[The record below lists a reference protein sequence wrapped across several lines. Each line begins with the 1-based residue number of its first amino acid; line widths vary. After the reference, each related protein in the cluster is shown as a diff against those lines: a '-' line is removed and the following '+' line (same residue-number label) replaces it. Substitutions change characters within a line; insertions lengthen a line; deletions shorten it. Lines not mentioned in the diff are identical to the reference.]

1 MKPPEK
7 INTSKKKLLLIA
19 ENDRVDPKIV
29 DPVTTGGYGLDAVWH
44 DNLHHSLHA
53 LLTGERNWYYSSFVS
68 LKELKDALHTEYK
81 SRHQTAPL
89 KKIEIYTKPTIK
101 SRKLVVFSQNH
112 DQIGNRALGERLIKI
127 AGFEAAKLAA
137 GIVILSQYTPLLFMG
152 EEYGETAPFLF
163 FTDFSNETLR
173 KQVFLG
179 RKKELKNN
187 GWKNEPLDS
196 QDPVAFACSKID
208 WQKRTTGSG
217 KIMLDYY
224 QALLSLRKSY
234 LNSDANKL
242 LRVKFYSSEDELLL
256 VVKKEMPE
264 SIMAIVANFDKQ
276 SSSYHFPCE
285 GGLYFKVLDSA
296 DINWMGPG
304 SGLPKNANLGDEH
317 KICPLSLSVFINKK
331 EKK

>member
-1 MKPPEK
+1 M
-7 INTSKKKLLLIA
+7 TQQT
-19 ENDRVDPKIV
+19 V
-29 DPVTTGGYGLDAVWH
+29 GGYGLDAVWH

-89 KKIEIYTKPTIK
+89 KKIEIYSKPIIK
-101 SRKLVVFSQNH
+101 PRKLVVFSQNH
-112 DQIGNRALGERLIKI
+112 DQIGNRALGERLINI

-163 FTDFSNETLR
+163 FTDFSNETLG

-196 QDPVAFACSKID
+196 TRSCCFRSSKID

-217 KIMLDYY
+217 KIMLEYY
-224 QALLSLRKSY
+224 EALLSLR
-234 LNSDANKL
+234 N
-242 LRVKFYSSEDELLL
+242 
-256 VVKKEMPE
+256 
-264 SIMAIVANFDKQ
+264 I
-276 SSSYHFPCE
+276 
-285 GGLYFKVLDSA
+285 
-296 DINWMGPG
+296 
-304 SGLPKNANLGDEH
+304 LP
-317 KICPLSLSVFINKK
+317 
-331 EKK
+331 